1 MNFKYNKQTSY
12 ILPILLILISVV
24 GNSCLQKPDRK
35 NISFKNVIGIHY
47 TEVKRRLW
55 TGRSFDSHG
64 YEVSPQWKMFF
75 MPKDSASVFSPDSNR
90 FLTFPVTLDHDS
102 LFNVGNT
109 WLRAKKVTKDSLV
122 FQVMKVETRVVY
134 LLESNVYMTFYADDY
149 IKRLKTSLPD
159 LQKPDRADTLF
170 VRQRSAMANKYPDTL
185 FAAHE
190 PVVLKSKSLLVKIE
204 KEQVVGDVMNHF
216 NTSDSY
222 LDPIYDITIHKAYQ
236 DFSRSFTVLV
246 DNNGQMHFVK
256 NLIFC
261 FPEDKEATDHIL
273 KGIIDGY
280 LTLYADVI
288 PGSTLGITHT
298 SLITLNI
305 TGIKN

>member
-1 MNFKYNKQTSY
+1 LIAMDMKYPHNGK
-12 ILPILLILISVV
+12 
-24 GNSCLQKPDRK
+24 C
-35 NISFKNVIGIHY
+35 
-47 TEVKRRLW
+47 
-55 TGRSFDSHG
+55 
-64 YEVSPQWKMFF
+64 FF